1 MATHKNTRTARIIRQ
16 RRKHRLQRGGNAS
29 KVAGWLGC
37 SFGTVVVAS
46 ILSVVGALASLVL
59 IYGAYAR
66 RLPPPEAIVSAQAE
80 TFQTSIFYDRTG
92 TFKIYEVI
100 DPNGGDRQYVTLNE
114 VPQYFLDATIAI
126 EDARFYENPGF
137 DVEGILRSAWI
148 NLTSDN
154 TIVQGG
160 STITQQLVRNQ
171 LLSAEE
177 RNARTVDRKLKEIIL
192 AGELSRLYSKDQIL
206 EWYINTSFYGNLAY
220 GVEAAAR
227 VYFDK
232 SAHDLTLGEAA
243 MLAAI
248 PQNPALNPLD
258 DRIAAAERQRIV
270 LREMVRLDYIT
281 QADMDAATQEVIIL
295 KPFAL
300 RFDITAPHFA
310 LYARNE
316 AETILDTLGYDG
328 TDMILRRGLKIYT
341 ALDLDVQRQLE
352 CLARTQTT
360 RLAGGDPNFVHNTS
374 VGTPCVAAEFLPA
387 LATGDAGENRTVT
400 NAAGVI
406 LKANTGEIVA
416 MLGSVDF
423 WNEGIG
429 GEFNAS
435 LAQRQ
440 PASTFKPFVYVT
452 AFINPINDTT
462 VVTPA
467 TMTYDVLT
475 EFNNS
480 GTPYI
485 PQNIDRQFHGPI
497 SVRQALARSYN
508 VPVVQVL
515 DWVGL
520 SEVLRIAHRM
530 GINSMNDSIS
540 AYGLSLALGSAEASL
555 LDMTYAYNVLNNNGV
570 MVGAPVPSI
579 EARDGYRQFNPVSV
593 LRIEDAN
600 GEILW
605 AYGQEYGTFNQR
617 TVLEPGI
624 AYMMTDI
631 LSDNSARYPAF
642 PLGSALE
649 LSRPAAAKTGTSD
662 DFRDSWTIG
671 YTPQYTVGI
680 WVGNNDNASMT
691 DVTGVMG
698 AAPIWHGI
706 MEYIH
711 TKDTLP
717 IEVWAQPDTVIR
729 QNVCQISGLL
739 PNSICPTQSEI
750 FYYNPARGIDYRPN
764 RTDTYW
770 VVKSVNTCNNTLAV
784 PYSPADCVS
793 EKQYFEYPE
802 ALLEWA
808 IENGADLPPTV
819 YDVGDSATP
828 FSRVAILS
836 PGLLEPVSGTIDIR
850 GNARDDAFDYFRL
863 EFGAGVNPTS
873 WQQIGTNEG
882 EGGGDVLLGTWNTAQ
897 VPDGPYTL
905 RLTLVRTDRTTE
917 IANREIIVDNTPP
930 RVRLLQPVADQTLS
944 AGQDVF
950 VRWSAEPADNR
961 QIDYV
966 DFYLDGELMGR
977 ATESPYEYLWEITRE
992 GPASVW
998 AVVYDKAGNRAES
1011 ERVNIS
1017 LTR

>member
-1 MATHKNTRTARIIRQ
+1 MATRKNTRTARIIRQ
-16 RRKHRLQRGGNAS
+16 RRKHRIRRSGSAA
-29 KVAGWLGC
+29 KVGRWLGC
-37 SFGTVVVAS
+37 SFGTLIMTLVLVVVGT
-46 ILSVVGALASLVL
+46 LTSLMGV
-59 IYGAYAR
+59 YAAYAR

-137 DVEGILRSAWI
+137 DIEGILRSAWI

-171 LLSAEE
+171 LLSVEE
-177 RNARTVDRKLKEIIL
+177 RNARTIDRKLKEIIL

-232 SAHDLTLGEAA
+232 SARDLSLAEAA

-248 PQNPALNPLD
+248 PQNPSLNPLD
-258 DRIAAAERQRIV
+258 DRIAAAERQRVV
-270 LREMVRLDYIT
+270 LREMVRLGYIS
-281 QADMDAATQEVIIL
+281 QADMDTALQEVIIL

-310 LYARNE
+310 IYARNE
-316 AETILDTLGYDG
+316 AESILDNLGYDG
-328 TDMILRRGLKIYT
+328 TNMILRRGLKIYT
-341 ALDLDVQRQLE
+341 TLDLDVQRQLE

-360 RLAGGDPNFVHNTS
+360 RLSGSNANFVHNTS
-374 VGTPCVAAEFLPA
+374 VGTPCVAAEFLPI
-387 LATGDAGENRTVT
+387 LAPEETGKSRFVT

-406 LKANTGEIVA
+406 LKANTGEIIA
-416 MLGSVDF
+416 LLGSVDF
-423 WNEGIG
+423 WNKGIG
-429 GEFNAS
+429 GEFNAAT
-435 LAQRQ
+435 AQRQ
-440 PASTFKPFVYVT
+440 PASTFKPFVYIT

-480 GTPYI
+480 GQPYI
-485 PQNIDRQFHGPI
+485 PQNIDRLFHGPV

-508 VPVVQVL
+508 VPAVQVL

-520 SEVLRIAHRM
+520 GEVLRIAHRM
-530 GINSMNDSIS
+530 GINSMNDGIS

-570 MVGAPVPSI
+570 MVGAPVPPL
-579 EARDGYRQFNPVSV
+579 EAKDGYRQFNPVAV

-605 AYGQEYGTFNQR
+605 AYGQEYGTFNRR

-642 PLGSALE
+642 PRGSALE
-649 LSRPAAAKTGTSD
+649 LSRPAAVKTGTSD
-662 DFRDSWTIG
+662 NFRDSWAVG
-671 YTPQYTVGI
+671 YTPQYTTGI
-680 WVGNNDNASMT
+680 WLGNNYNESMT
-691 DVTGVMG
+691 DVTGLMG
-698 AAPIWHGI
+698 AAPIWHAI

-717 IEVWAQPDTVIR
+717 IEVWEQPETVIR

-739 PNSICPTQSEI
+739 PNSICPTQSEL
-750 FYYNPARGIDYRPN
+750 FYYNPSRGIDYRPN

-770 VVKSVNTCNNTLAV
+770 IVKSVNICNNTLAV
-784 PYSPADCVS
+784 PYSPPDCVS
-793 EKQYFEYPE
+793 EKQYFAYPD
-802 ALLEWA
+802 ALLDWA
-808 IENGADLPPTV
+808 VEQGADLPPTV

-836 PGLLEPVSGTIDIR
+836 PGLLEPVSGVIDIR
-850 GNARDDAFDYFRL
+850 GNARDDNIDYFRL

-873 WQQIGTNEG
+873 WQQIGSNQNN
-882 EGGGDVLLGTWNTAQ
+882 GGGDVLLGTWNTAQ

-905 RLTLVRTDRTTE
+905 RLTLVRIDRSTE
-917 IANREIIVDNTPP
+917 TANREVIVDNTPP
-930 RVRLLQPVADQTLS
+930 RVRLLQPTANQTLS
-944 AGQDVF
+944 ANQDVF
-950 VRWSAEPADNR
+950 LRWSAEPADNR

-966 DFYLDGELMGR
+966 DFYLDGERVGR
-977 ATESPYEYLWEITRE
+977 ATASPYEYLLEITRE
-992 GPASVW
+992 GPATVW
-998 AVVYDKAGNRAES
+998 VMVYDKAGNHAES
-1011 ERVNIS
+1011 ERIS
-1017 LTR
+1017 INLTR